1 MGLEWTLELTTLDL
15 FSCIKMLRWPFA
27 YSTMRSDNPHLNWCS
42 WFTIRNLLVSRVGD
56 LILRC
61 FLDFLFLCFFDLFL
75 PRCSSSLIATRAGWG
90 GITRRS
96 ETDSPSLV
104 AWASLRRHR
113 FLSLM
118 SSFIWAIFW
127 QIYTIICIIC
137 HLISA
142 QIFSSLK
149 FRSSVLFSV
158 NNERGR
164 TDLGTRFQNG

>member
-75 PRCSSSLIATRAGWG
+75 LRCSSSLLELDEEESREEAKLILL
-90 GITRRS
+90 
-96 ETDSPSLV
+96 PL
-104 AWASLRRHR
+104 LRERLSKDR